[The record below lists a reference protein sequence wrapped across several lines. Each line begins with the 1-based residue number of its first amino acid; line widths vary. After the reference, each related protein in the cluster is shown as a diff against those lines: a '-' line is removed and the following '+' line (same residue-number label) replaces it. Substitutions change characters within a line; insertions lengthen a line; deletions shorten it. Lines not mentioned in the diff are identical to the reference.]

1 MINVSLRVIYYMQIM
16 QIMLSDEEE
25 IEETTDPVVKNL
37 NLSHSCV
44 MKYILFGHVR
54 CLLPFREACPFF
66 VKLRSSPMRFRL
78 LDEHHTAVVV
88 KSKTALVQGGSVGSV
103 KWNN

>member
-1 MINVSLRVIYYMQIM
+1 MINVSLRVTYYMQIM
-16 QIMLSDEEE
+16 QIILSDEEE
-25 IEETTDPVVKNL
+25 IEETADPPAKNL

-78 LDEHHTAVVV
+78 LDEHMAMVA
-88 KSKTALVQGGSVGSV
+88 KSKTTQLYKEVLLTQ
-103 KWNN
+103 

>member
-1 MINVSLRVIYYMQIM
+1 MQIM

-25 IEETTDPVVKNL
+25 IEETTVVKNL

-44 MKYILFGHVR
+44 MKYILFEHVR

-78 LDEHHTAVVV
+78 LDGHTAVVA
-88 KSKTALVQGGSVGSV
+88 KLRMT
-103 KWNN
+103 